1 MKVLI
6 VDDSKPILMMV
17 SEILKELGHEPL
29 TAENGEIAF
38 QMLTSGEQI
47 DLVLLDWNM
56 PVMTGIEFLEKNKAE
71 GAFSTPVFMMTT
83 EKSPEK
89 IQKALENGASDYIMK
104 PFTPD
109 ILQNKIEMLQE
120 LLG

>member
-17 SEILKELGHEPL
+17 SDILKELGHEPL

-38 QMLTSGEQI
+38 EMLTSGQQI

-71 GAFSTPVFMMTT
+71 SAFSTPVFMMTT

-89 IQKALENGASDYIMK
+89 IQRALENGASDYIMK

>member
-17 SEILKELGHEPL
+17 SDILKQLGHEPL
-29 TAENGEIAF
+29 TAENGQIAF
-38 QMLTSGEQI
+38 EMLTGGDSI

-71 GAFSTPVFMMTT
+71 SAFSTPVFMMTT

-89 IQKALENGASDYIMK
+89 IQRALENGASDYIMK

>member
-1 MKVLI
+1 
-6 VDDSKPILMMV
+6 MMV

-29 TAENGEIAF
+29 TAKNGQIAF
-38 QMLTSGEQI
+38 DMLTGGDQI

-56 PVMTGIEFLEKNKAE
+56 PVMTGIEFLQKNKAE
-71 GAFSTPVFMMTT
+71 SAFSTPVFMMTT

-89 IQKALENGASDYIMK
+89 IQLALENGASDYIMK

>member
-1 MKVLI
+1 MKILI
-6 VDDSKPILMMV
+6 VDDSKHILLMV
-17 SEILKELGHEPL
+17 SEMITSLGHEPL
-29 TAENGEIAF
+29 EAVNGEEALNI
-38 QMLTSGEQI
+38 LKEDKSI

-56 PVMTGIEFLEKNKAE
+56 PIMTGIELLSKNKNE
-71 GAFSTPVFMMTT
+71 GIFSTPVFMMTT

-89 IQKALENGASDYIMK
+89 IQSALENGAVDYIMK

-109 ILQNKIEMLQE
+109 ILQSKIDMLID

>member
-6 VDDSKPILMMV
+6 VDDSKPILTMV
-17 SEILKELGHEPL
+17 SQMLKDLGHEPL
-29 TAENGEIAF
+29 TAVDGQDAVNVIGADGGVE
-38 QMLTSGEQI
+38 
-47 DLVLLDWNM
+47 LVLLDWNM
-56 PVMTGIEFLEKNKAE
+56 PVMTGIEFLEKNKSE
-71 GAFSTPVFMMTT
+71 GFCSAPIMMMTT

-89 IQKALENGASDYIMK
+89 ISKALEMGATDYIMK

-109 ILQNKIEMLQE
+109 ILENKIEMLVD

>member
-17 SEILKELGHEPL
+17 SDILKQLGHEPL
-29 TAENGEIAF
+29 TAENGQIAF
-38 QMLTSGEQI
+38 DMLTGGDSIG
-47 DLVLLDWNM
+47 LVLLDWNM

-71 GAFSTPVFMMTT
+71 SAFSTPVFMMTT

-89 IQKALENGASDYIMK
+89 IQRALENGASDYIMK

>member
-17 SEILKELGHEPL
+17 SEILKELGHQSV
-29 TAENGEIAF
+29 TAENGKIAF
-38 QMLTSGEQI
+38 EILTGEEEI

-71 GAFSTPVFMMTT
+71 SAFTTPVFMMTT
-83 EKSPEK
+83 EKSSEK
-89 IQKALENGASDYIMK
+89 IQRALENGASDYIMK

>member
-17 SEILKELGHEPL
+17 SEILTELGHEPL
-29 TAENGEIAF
+29 TAENGQIAF
-38 QMLTSGEQI
+38 DMLTGGDQI

-56 PVMTGIEFLEKNKAE
+56 PVMSGIEFLEKNRAE
-71 GAFSTPVFMMTT
+71 SAFSTPVFMMTT

-89 IQKALENGASDYIMK
+89 IQRALENGASDYIMK

>member
-17 SEILKELGHEPL
+17 SDILKELGHEPL

-38 QMLTSGEQI
+38 EMLTSGQQL

-71 GAFSTPVFMMTT
+71 SAFYTPVFMMTT
-83 EKSPEK
+83 EKSPDK
-89 IQKALENGASDYIMK
+89 IQRALENGASDYIMK